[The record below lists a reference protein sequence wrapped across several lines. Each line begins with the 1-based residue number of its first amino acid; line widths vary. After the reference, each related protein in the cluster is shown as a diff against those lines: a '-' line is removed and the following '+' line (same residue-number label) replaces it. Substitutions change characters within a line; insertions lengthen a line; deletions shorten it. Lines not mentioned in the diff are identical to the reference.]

1 MGDAGPPAELDAAV
15 GAIALVDHHVH
26 PALATELSH
35 GELEELI
42 TESDRPVPPG
52 TTRFDSQLGIAIRR
66 WCCPVLGLPASA
78 PARAYVDRRR
88 ELGAARV
95 TRRLLRAAGV
105 SQLLIDTG
113 YLRDGMLGLAAM
125 AEAAAA
131 GVAEVVRLESV
142 AQQAIVAGDGS
153 ATGFAERFRAALWE
167 RTTAACGVKSIAAY
181 WFGLDLDPRAPAAA
195 EVASAA
201 GGWRRQIDAGG
212 IVRVTDPVLLRFL
225 LWAGV
230 DRGLPVQI
238 HTGFGDP
245 DVDLGRSDPLLLRGF
260 CELTQE
266 RAVPLMLLHCYPY
279 HRQAGYLAHAYP
291 HVYVDVGLA
300 INHVGARAPE
310 VVAESL
316 ELAPF
321 GKVLFSSDAWGPP
334 ELHYLGA
341 LLWRRATARVLGG
354 WVESGDWSL
363 ADAVRV
369 AELIGAQ
376 NARRVYRLA

>member
-1 MGDAGPPAELDAAV
+1 
-15 GAIALVDHHVH
+15 
-26 PALATELSH
+26 
-35 GELEELI
+35 
-42 TESDRPVPPG
+42 
-52 TTRFDSQLGIAIRR
+52 
-66 WCCPVLGLPASA
+66 
-78 PARAYVDRRR
+78 
-88 ELGAARV
+88 
-95 TRRLLRAAGV
+95 
-105 SQLLIDTG
+105 
-113 YLRDGMLGLAAM
+113 
-125 AEAAAA
+125 
-131 GVAEVVRLESV
+131 
-142 AQQAIVAGDGS
+142 
-153 ATGFAERFRAALWE
+153 
-167 RTTAACGVKSIAAY
+167 
-181 WFGLDLDPRAPAAA
+181 
-195 EVASAA
+195 
-201 GGWRRQIDAGG
+201 
-212 IVRVTDPVLLRFL
+212 VLLRFL

-245 DVDLGRSDPLLLRGF
+245 DVDLRRSDPLLLRGF

-291 HVYVDVGLA
+291 HVYADVGLA
-300 INHVGARAPE
+300 INHVGARAPA

-363 ADAVRV
+363 PDAVRV

-376 NARRVYRLA
+376 NARRVYRLS